1 MIYADTDFF
10 IALVKD
16 DDWLQERA
24 VSVAREYE
32 GEIYTSRATLLELL
46 VISDRFAFDRLEAL
60 SLSLQIASI
69 QEDEDV
75 LFQAADYMEQD
86 GLTAFDAYHLAYAD
100 DDPVVSSDNAFDEVT
115 DDRIELEKDDRSQDE
130 GI

>member
-1 MIYADTDFF
+1 MIYADTNFF

-24 VSVAREYE
+24 AKIANENQ

-46 VISDRFAFDRLEAL
+46 VISDRFEFNRMEAL
-60 SLSLQIASI
+60 SYVLEIAEI
-69 QEDEDV
+69 PEDEAV
-75 LFQAADYMEQD
+75 LFQAADYMDQY

-100 DDPVVSSDNAFDEVT
+100 GDKMISSDRSFDDITEN
-115 DDRIELEKDDRSQDE
+115 RIPIEK
-130 GI
+130 

>member
-24 VSVAREYE
+24 AKIALENE

-46 VISDRFAFDRLEAL
+46 MISERFEFDRMEAL
-60 SLSLQIASI
+60 TYALEIATVP
-69 QEDEDV
+69 EDEDV
-75 LFQAADYMEQD
+75 LFQAADYMEQN
-86 GLTAFDAYHLAYAD
+86 GLTAFDAYHVAYAD
-100 DDPVVSSDNAFDEVT
+100 EDPVISSDKSFDDVT
-115 DDRIELEKDDRSQDE
+115 NDRIAIEERE
-130 GI
+130 PE

>member
-24 VSVAREYE
+24 ATIASEHA

-46 VISDRFAFDRLEAL
+46 MISDRFEFDRMEAL
-60 SLSLQIASI
+60 SYALEIASLP
-69 QEDEDV
+69 EDETV
-75 LFQAADYMEQD
+75 LFQAADYIAEY
-86 GLTAFDAYHLAYAD
+86 GLTAFDAYHIAYAD
-100 DDPVVSSDNAFDEVT
+100 HDPIVSSDTAFDDVT
-115 DDRIELEKDDRSQDE
+115 DGRIAIEERSTE
-130 GI
+130 

>member
-24 VSVAREYE
+24 ATIAAENE

-46 VISDRFAFDRLEAL
+46 MISDRFSFDRMEAL
-60 SLSLQIASI
+60 SYVLEIAAI
-69 QEDEDV
+69 PEEETV
-75 LFQAADYMEQD
+75 LFQAADYMEQH
-86 GLTAFDAYHLAYAD
+86 GVTAFDAYHLAYAG
-100 DDPVVSSDNAFDEVT
+100 DDPVVSSDTAFDTVT
-115 DDRIELEKDDRSQDE
+115 DDRIPIEEDD
-130 GI
+130 

>member
-24 VSVAREYE
+24 ATIALENE

-46 VISDRFAFDRLEAL
+46 MISDRFEFDRMEAL
-60 SLSLQIASI
+60 TYALEIASI
-69 QEDEDV
+69 AEDEDV
-75 LFQAADYMEQD
+75 LFQAADYMEQN
-86 GLTAFDAYHLAYAD
+86 GLTAFDAYHVAYAD
-100 DDPVVSSDNAFDEVT
+100 EDPIISSDKAFDDVT
-115 DDRIELEKDDRSQDE
+115 GNRIAIETECDT
-130 GI
+130 